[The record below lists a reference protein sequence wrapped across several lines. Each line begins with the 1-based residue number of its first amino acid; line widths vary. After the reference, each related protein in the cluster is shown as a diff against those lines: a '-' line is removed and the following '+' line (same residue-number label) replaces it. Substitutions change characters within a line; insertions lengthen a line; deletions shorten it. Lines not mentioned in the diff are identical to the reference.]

1 MKDDDGPE
9 SGEAGT
15 PPEETGRR
23 EALPLR
29 ITAGRT
35 QLGSRGDGSSGP
47 APAPDRMMELVYSE
61 NRERREAVEATDSE
75 LALRARGGDMVSF
88 EALVVRKT
96 PAVVSVAR
104 RIVGD
109 GEDARDVAQLVFLRV
124 WEQISRY
131 DEKFSFNTWLYRI
144 ATNLSIDF
152 LRSTR
157 SRERAHGA
165 TLHLV
170 RLREEMTGS
179 QTTNAVEDA
188 ELTRLFQTVSSRL
201 TGKQKAVFV
210 LKEMEDRDTKEI
222 ARILE
227 CGESTVRNH
236 LFNARR
242 ILRREIAKICPGL
255 LERRRS

>member
-1 MKDDDGPE
+1 MSE
-9 SGEAGT
+9 
-15 PPEETGRR
+15 EETGRR
-23 EALPLR
+23 EVLPLR
-29 ITAGRT
+29 ITAV
-35 QLGSRGDGSSGP
+35 
-47 APAPDRMMELVYSE
+47 ELVYSE
-61 NRERREAVEATDSE
+61 SQERRGAVELSDSE

-124 WEQISRY
+124 WEQLARY
-131 DEKFSFNTWLYRI
+131 DETFSFNTWLYRI

-170 RLREEMTGS
+170 RLREELTSS
-179 QTTNAVEDA
+179 QTTNAVEDG
-188 ELTRLFQTVSSRL
+188 ELARLFQTVASRL

-222 ARILE
+222 ARILK

-255 LERRRS
+255 SPRRRS

>member
-1 MKDDDGPE
+1 MKGAGDGK
-9 SGEAGT
+9 
-15 PPEETGRR
+15 EETARR
-23 EALPLR
+23 RALLLR

-35 QLGSRGDGSSGP
+35 SPGET
-47 APAPDRMMELVYSE
+47 MELVYSE
-61 NRERREAVEATDSE
+61 NRQRQEAAELSDRE
-75 LALRARGGDMVSF
+75 LALRARGGDAVSF
-88 EALVVRKT
+88 ETLVTRKT

-124 WEQISRY
+124 WEQLARY

-152 LRSTR
+152 LRSSR
-157 SRERAHGA
+157 SRERAHSA

-170 RLREEMTGS
+170 RMREELTGS
-179 QTTNAVEDA
+179 QTTNALEA
-188 ELTRLFQTVSSRL
+188 GELARIFQTVSARL
-201 TGKQKAVFV
+201 SGRQKAVFV

-222 ARILE
+222 ARILN

-242 ILRREIAKICPGL
+242 ILRREIAKIFPGL
-255 LERRRS
+255 LGGRRS